1 MNKENIQCLFCKKY
15 LKRTIGSKKLQTC
28 EADILKQPKRV
39 IQFNFPVEMDNGEIR
54 ILNAYRVQYNDARG
68 PMKGGIRFH
77 SELDLEEMKVL
88 AFLMSIKCAVVD
100 IPFGGAKGGIILN
113 PKDFSKS
120 EIERISRAFI
130 REIAPFIGE
139 RVDVPAPD
147 MNTNPMIM
155 DWMYQEYSKV
165 VGRDVK
171 AIITGKT
178 VESGGNVI
186 RNYSTGLG
194 GKIVLDEFLKI
205 KNLSKDVKIAVQGF
219 GNVGSNIA
227 RILYEDNYKIVAVS
241 DASGGIFDEN
251 GLDINSLL
259 GIKKLTDTKIGEQI
273 TNKELLELDVD
284 VLILAA
290 LENQI
295 TKKNV
300 DNIKAK
306 IILEMANA
314 PITPEA
320 DNILAKRNVS
330 IIPDVLANAGGVV
343 VSYFEWLQNISGQV
357 FGKQESETKLKE
369 KMLKALQDI
378 NTVCDKEKCT
388 MRDAA
393 YILGVNRILEAE
405 RARGNIPQRD
415 KLKCRVEG

>member
-15 LKRTIGSKKLQTC
+15 LKRTIGSKKLHTC

-54 ILNAYRVQYNDARG
+54 IFNAYRVQYNDARG

-100 IPFGGAKGGIILN
+100 IPFGGAKGGIILDSKN
-113 PKDFSKS
+113 FSKL
-120 EIERISRAFI
+120 ELERISRAFI

-147 MNTNPMIM
+147 MNTNPTIM
-155 DWMYQEYSKV
+155 DWMYKEYSKV
-165 VGRDVK
+165 VGRDAK
-171 AIITGKT
+171 AIITGKPI
-178 VESGGNVI
+178 ESGGNVI

-205 KNLSKDVKIAVQGF
+205 KNIGKDIKIAVQGF
-219 GNVGSNIA
+219 GNVGSNIS
-227 RILYEDNYKIVAVS
+227 RILQEDEYRVVAVS
-241 DASGGIFDEN
+241 DASGGIFDEK
-251 GLDINSLL
+251 GLDIKSLL
-259 GIKKLTDTKIGEQI
+259 GIKKLTDAKIGKQV

-295 TKKNV
+295 TKENV
-300 DNIKAK
+300 NNIKAK

-320 DNILAKRNVS
+320 DKVLEKKNVS

-369 KMLKALQDI
+369 KMLKALQAI
-378 NTVCDKEKCT
+378 NIICDKEKCA

-405 RARGNIPQRD
+405 RARGNIPPRD
-415 KLKCRVEG
+415 KLKCSVEN

>member
-259 GIKKLTDTKIGEQI
+259 GIKKLTDVKIGKQI
-273 TNKELLELDVD
+273 TNEELLELDVG

-415 KLKCRVEG
+415 KL